1 VAVSHDSHVV
11 LTASSDLT
19 VCVWHLK
26 SPEKP
31 ICRLYIHVTATELQI
46 SKDKQT
52 VIAIGASRN
61 EPSRFMM
68 FKLINLKKE

>member
-1 VAVSHDSHVV
+1 MAVSHDSQTV

-19 VCVWHLK
+19 VCVWHLT

-46 SKDKQT
+46 SKDKQK

-61 EPSRFMM
+61 EPSRFMI
-68 FKLINLKKE
+68 FTLINLKKE